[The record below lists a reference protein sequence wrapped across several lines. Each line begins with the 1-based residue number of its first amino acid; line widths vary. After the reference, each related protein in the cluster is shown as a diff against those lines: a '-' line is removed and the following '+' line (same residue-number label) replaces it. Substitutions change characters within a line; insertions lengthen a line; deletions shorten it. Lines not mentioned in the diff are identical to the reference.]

1 VRFASVC
8 SGIDSA
14 SVAWC
19 PLGWQP
25 VLFSEIAPFPSAVLA
40 HHYPQVPNL
49 GDLNDFRSWPD
60 AIFDVLVGGTPCQSF
75 SVAGFREGLVDP
87 RGNLALVYLE
97 MLRRHRPRWFVWEN
111 VPGVLSSNKG
121 RDLGAFF
128 GGVAE
133 LGYGYAWR
141 TLNARY
147 FGVPQRRARV
157 FVVGCLGSW
166 ARPAAVL
173 LEPESLRGNLA
184 PRRKARADHSG
195 TLTAS
200 SRRSSSPEFDNGQ
213 LIAGTLDA
221 SHHLRPEHAWGDKL
235 LAGTLCPGGKP
246 GGYNGQD
253 AFAGLL
259 IPFDRAQLTHPE
271 NRSRPMPGDPAPT
284 LAATAEAC
292 VVAIGSAEG
301 SEVFLTR
308 SNIGKQGNNQAPL
321 VAYDAMPARGEG
333 GSTVFLETELAAGVR
348 AIDPGRTD
356 RGTRIVQ
363 GPAVRRFTPLE
374 CERLQ
379 GFPDGYTAIPYRGSL
394 IAADSPRYEAIGNA
408 IAVPCLRWL
417 GERIAAVDLM

>member
-1 VRFASVC
+1 MRFASVC
-8 SGIDSA
+8 SGIESA

-19 PLGWQP
+19 PLGWEP
-25 VLFSEIAPFPSAVLA
+25 VLFSEISPFPCAVLA
-40 HHYPQVPNL
+40 YHYPQVPNL
-49 GDLNDFRSWPD
+49 GDLNGFRSWPD
-60 AIFDVLVGGTPCQSF
+60 AVFDVLVGGTPCQSF
-75 SVAGFREGLVDP
+75 SVAGFRAGLGDP

-97 MLRRHRPRWFVWEN
+97 ILRRHRPRWFVWEN
-111 VPGVLSSNKG
+111 VPGVLSSDQG
-121 RDLGAFF
+121 RDLGSFF
-128 GGVAE
+128 GGLAE

-147 FGVPQRRARV
+147 FGVPQRRPRV

-184 PRRKARADHSG
+184 TRGKARADHAG

-200 SRRSSSPEFDNGQ
+200 ARRSSSPEHDAGQ
-213 LIAGTLDA
+213 LV
-221 SHHLRPEHAWGDKL
+221 
-235 LAGTLCPGGKP
+235 AGTLCPGGKP

-271 NRSRPMPGDPAPT
+271 NRSRPMPGDPSPRSS
-284 LAATAEAC
+284 ATAQPC
-292 VVAIGSAEG
+292 VVSIGSAEG
-301 SEVFLTR
+301 SEIYLTR
-308 SNIGKQGNNQAPL
+308 SNVGKQANNQAPL

-333 GSTVFLETELAAGVR
+333 GSTVFLPVEDAASLR
-348 AIDPGRTD
+348 AINPGRTD
-356 RGTRIVQ
+356 RGTRIVD

-379 GFPDGYTAIPYRGSL
+379 GFPDGYTAIPYRGAL

-408 IAVPCLRWL
+408 IAIPPLRWI
-417 GERIAAVDLM
+417 GERIAIVDAL